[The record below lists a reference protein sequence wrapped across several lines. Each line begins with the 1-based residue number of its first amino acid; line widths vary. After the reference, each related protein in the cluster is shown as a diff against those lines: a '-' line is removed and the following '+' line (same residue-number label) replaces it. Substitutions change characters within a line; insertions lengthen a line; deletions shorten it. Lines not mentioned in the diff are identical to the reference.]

1 MPSYYP
7 AEARTTQHV
16 CAALTEFGIDSKVQ
30 NTSEITRYLFL
41 QADNPSSTCPCASE
55 RRQAHGCCQARP
67 QGTRLSKPHH
77 RSLPLQ
83 PAPSPDGAAKWNLS
97 LPYYTPPMSKN
108 WAAFFLRCFTQPEPQ
123 VGLSYLL
130 IPLPSSVRLSHN
142 APQPQAR
149 PLVSSTPFRDVS
161 FLTSS

>member
-1 MPSYYP
+1 MSSYHL
-7 AEARTTQHV
+7 AEARTMQHV
-16 CAALTEFGIDSKVQ
+16 CAAPTEFGIDTTAQNSRNHKV
-30 NTSEITRYLFL
+30 SVSR
-41 QADNPSSTCPCASE
+41 ADNPSPTCSCACE
-55 RRQAHGCCQARP
+55 PRQAHGCCQARP
-67 QGTRLSKPHH
+67 RGARPSQPHH
-77 RSLPLQ
+77 CGLQLQ

-108 WAAFFLRCFTQPEPQ
+108 WAAFLRCFTQPKPQ

-130 IPLPSSVRLSHN
+130 IPLPSSLRLSHN
-142 APQPQAR
+142 APQPRAR